1 MKTGKTPQQPAVSFL
16 VRPVEDSDVDGII
29 AIDAKVAGG
38 ESKPE
43 YWQRKLAQITAG
55 ANGHLGLIAE
65 RNGKILGFM
74 LGEVRSWEFRQP
86 PTGWITALGTDPA
99 HRREGVARRL
109 IAEMIDIFRSR
120 GLENVRTM
128 VEWADGEVLSFFT
141 AMGFD
146 RGPFIELEK
155 KLNL

>member
-1 MKTGKTPQQPAVSFL
+1 LKSSVQIRGADADDTEA
-16 VRPVEDSDVDGII
+16 II
-29 AIDAKVAGG
+29 ALDAEMAG

-43 YWQRKLAQITAG
+43 YWRRKLAQITG
-55 ANGHLGLIAE
+55 GTDGHVGLVAE
-65 RNGKILGFM
+65 KNGKLIGFM

-86 PTGWITALGTDPA
+86 PTGWITACGVDPL
-99 HRREGVARRL
+99 HRRKGIARQL
-109 IAEMIDIFRSR
+109 LAEMLDDFRHR
-120 GLENVRTM
+120 GLDNVRTM

-141 AMGFD
+141 SMGFD

>member
-1 MKTGKTPQQPAVSFL
+1 MKTAKTQPAAAGFH
-16 VRPVEDSDVDGII
+16 VRPVEASDIDAII
-29 AIDAKVAGG
+29 AIDAKVAG
-38 ESKPE
+38 EDKPD
-43 YWQRKLAQITAG
+43 YWRRKLSQITAG
-55 ANGHLGLIAE
+55 ANGHLGLVAE
-65 RNGKILGFM
+65 RSGKILGFM
-74 LGEVRSWEFRQP
+74 LGEERSWEFRQP

-109 IAEMIDIFRSR
+109 IAEMIDTFRAR